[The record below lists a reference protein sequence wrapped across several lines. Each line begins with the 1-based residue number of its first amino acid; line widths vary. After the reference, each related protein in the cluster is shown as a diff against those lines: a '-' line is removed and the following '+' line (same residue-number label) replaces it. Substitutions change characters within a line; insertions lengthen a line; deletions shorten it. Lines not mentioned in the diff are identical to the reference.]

1 MRMKRGKATGDDGLP
16 VEIVKEAG
24 EDAQKLLLEI
34 MNDAY
39 RREILPSE
47 WQRGVINPIFKKG
60 DKSLCENYR
69 GISLLSHCGKIFSSI
84 IERRLRAIA
93 EERLGE

>member
-1 MRMKRGKATGDDGLP
+1 MMASLLKLK
-16 VEIVKEAG
+16 EIG